1 MKKNQDKKCNVPLY
15 ARYSTQVWAIGVWV
29 FSCDT
34 NFFFSYPWLLRVEEI
49 FAFGKHTLI
58 FFHST
63 YFLIL
68 IISAICEYSWLWNSW
83 QVLDNKVGRFGSP
96 SYPPACSIDLCYLL
110 HWSLRFCSNLITLLS
125 SIDLFIAVSKDLR
138 SSCVTVNKDSSN
150 RCGNQSRSAFDV
162 KAMLT
167 GNRFCRMSNYSLMNS
182 STMVLLWRE
191 FNYSSQNWKHNGY
204 TDFLLPSR
212 FNE

>member
-34 NFFFSYPWLLRVEEI
+34 NFFFSYPWLFRVEEI

-96 SYPPACSIDLCYLL
+96 SGRHLTLPLAQLIFATCSIDRC
-110 HWSLRFCSNLITLLS
+110 
-125 SIDLFIAVSKDLR
+125 VSVQILLR
-138 SSCVTVNKDSSN
+138 SFLQLIYSLQFPKIFVLPALRWIRT
-150 RCGNQSRSAFDV
+150 R
-162 KAMLT
+162 LT
-167 GNRFCRMSNYSLMNS
+167 GVETRVGVPL
-182 STMVLLWRE
+182 T
-191 FNYSSQNWKHNGY
+191 
-204 TDFLLPSR
+204 
-212 FNE
+212 